1 MQPAGLVLLMLIF
14 SLAHTFHF
22 EWPTERGELEDRPEY
37 REQLTA
43 DDDDLPVT
51 KSFSSTLVR
60 QRRSKK
66 LCGKKFIEHLLI
78 LCNSCIL
85 PAGSEIV
92 KRSLIDETARET
104 VQRLMKRELSIA
116 KKCCEGQCKM
126 SELEALCCKNG

>member
-1 MQPAGLVLLMLIF
+1 M
-14 SLAHTFHF
+14 
-22 EWPTERGELEDRPEY
+22 ERQELENLPEQELDVGT
-37 REQLTA
+37 RDAQLEKTPG
-43 DDDDLPVT
+43 L
-51 KSFSSTLVR
+51 TLVR
-60 QRRSKK
+60 ERRAKR
-66 LCGKKFIEHLLI
+66 LCGQKFIEHLLV

-116 KKCCEGQCKM
+116 KKCCAGQCKM